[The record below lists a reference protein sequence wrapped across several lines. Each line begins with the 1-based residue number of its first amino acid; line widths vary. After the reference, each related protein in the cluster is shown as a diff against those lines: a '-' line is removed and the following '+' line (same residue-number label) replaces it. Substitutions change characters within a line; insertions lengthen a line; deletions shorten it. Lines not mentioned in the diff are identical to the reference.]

1 MKPQTNEVTKNDF
14 DAAVVDA
21 VRAVVGPGEVALHE
35 PQFAGRE
42 WEYVRDCL
50 DTGWVSSVG
59 TYVDRF
65 ESMLAEYTGAGHVV
79 AVNNGT
85 AALHTCLM
93 LANVGAGDEVLIPA
107 LTFVA
112 TTNVVRYV
120 DATPHFVDIDLRTM
134 GVAAARLE
142 AHLDETTSLQAGV
155 RINRQTGR
163 PIRALICVHA
173 FGHPADVEGLLAL
186 AERFNLV
193 LIEDAAESLGSL
205 HKGRHTGTFGRL
217 GTLSFNGN
225 KIVTTGGGGAII
237 TSDPGLAARAKHLTT
252 TARSSTD
259 SGFMHDQV
267 GFNYRLP
274 NINAAL
280 GCAQLEQLDGFVER
294 KRKLA
299 ASYREAFADLS
310 GVQFVGEPDGAR
322 SNYWLNAILL
332 DPEHSDRRDAL
343 LERSNAAG
351 IATRPAWTLMHE
363 LPMYRGCPRMDLRV
377 AEDVRRRLINLPSSA
392 SLA

>member
-1 MKPQTNEVTKNDF
+1 MKSQTNEVTKDDF
-14 DAAVVDA
+14 HGAVVGA
-21 VRAVVGPGEVALHE
+21 IRAVVGPGAVALHE
-35 PQFAGRE
+35 PRFAGRE
-42 WEYVRDCL
+42 WDYVRDCL

-59 TYVDRF
+59 AYVDRF
-65 ESMLAEYTGAGHVV
+65 ESMLAQYTGASHVV

-93 LANVGAGDEVLIPA
+93 LAGVRAGDEVLVPT

-112 TTNVVRYV
+112 TTNAVRYV
-120 DATPHFVDIDLRTM
+120 NATPHFVDIDMRTM
-134 GVAAARLE
+134 GVDAASLG
-142 AHLDETTSLQAGV
+142 AHLEKTTSLDAGV
-155 RINRQTGR
+155 CMNRQTGR

-173 FGHPADVEGLLAL
+173 FGHPADLEGLVAL
-186 AERFNLV
+186 AERFNMI

-205 HKGRHTGTFGRL
+205 YRDRHTGTFGQL

-237 TSDPGLAARAKHLTT
+237 TGDPAMAARAKHLTT

-259 SGFMHDQV
+259 SGFVHDEV
-267 GFNYRLP
+267 GFNYRMP

-280 GCAQLEQLDGFVER
+280 GCAQLEQLDELVEHKRTLAARYRAAFANLAGVRFVE
-294 KRKLA
+294 
-299 ASYREAFADLS
+299 
-310 GVQFVGEPDGAR
+310 EPDGSR

-332 DPEHSDRRDAL
+332 DPEHSHRRDAL

-351 IATRPAWTLMHE
+351 ITTRPAWALMHQ
-363 LPMYRGCPRMDLRV
+363 LPMYRDCPRMDLRI
-377 AEDVRRRLINLPSSA
+377 AEDVQRRLINLPSSA
-392 SLA
+392 FLA